1 MKNNL
6 IENLV
11 IILLTGVLSITIYPM
26 SSSFGFLVNIFVL
39 LVILFFAIY
48 FLEKFHKE
56 ESIKMMTP
64 SGFKILMSIVID
76 AFISGLIALLGVIL
90 LDKEI
95 LQGMIFFYLSTSY
108 FLLRNITG
116 YSIGGKIF
124 KLHVNLDKSKRIKKI
139 KVLLS
144 NLWLILPIMIG
155 IGTSTRGMFKDLA
168 LFNTILNLIG
178 FLVAIDIIS
187 LFFHSEKKKVSERIL
202 GIQYFQY
209 DA

>member
-116 YSIGGKIF
+116 YSFGDRF
-124 KLHVNLDKSKRIKKI
+124 SCCN
-139 KVLLS
+139 
-144 NLWLILPIMIG
+144 
-155 IGTSTRGMFKDLA
+155 
-168 LFNTILNLIG
+168 
-178 FLVAIDIIS
+178 
-187 LFFHSEKKKVSERIL
+187 
-202 GIQYFQY
+202 
-209 DA
+209 